1 MVETIDRE
9 KFLEEL
15 IDKYSNLIF
24 SICYNIT
31 KDYFQSEDLAQDTF
45 LSAYRSM
52 DSFKG
57 GNEKAWICKIA
68 TNKCLDYV
76 KRGARNTYPTE
87 DEYFTHIQS
96 EQLSVEDNCADN
108 LVKERLYELCSSL
121 KPPYNQVAI
130 KYFCEEIPVVEIS
143 IIEDKPV
150 KTIQTQV
157 YRAKGMLKKL
167 WRKEQLL

>member
-45 LSAYRSM
+45 LSAYRNM

-87 DEYFTHIQS
+87 DEYFTNVQS
-96 EQLSVEDNCADN
+96 EQMSIEDRCADN
-108 LVKERLYELCSSL
+108 MVKERLYELCSSL
-121 KPPYNQVAI
+121 KPPYDQVAV
-130 KYFCEEIPVVEIS
+130 KYFCEEITVVEIAV
-143 IIEDKPV
+143 IEDKPV

-167 WRKEQLL
+167 WRKEQLS